1 MWASGFSA
9 KVLAGNK
16 YSAKVPTDGYKHIA
30 KASLEMA
37 LISISVAT
45 CYL

>member
-9 KVLAGNK
+9 KVLAGYK
-16 YSAKVPTDGYKHIA
+16 HSAKVPTGYKHIA
-30 KASLEMA
+30 KASLEIA
-37 LISISVAT
+37 LNSISVAT